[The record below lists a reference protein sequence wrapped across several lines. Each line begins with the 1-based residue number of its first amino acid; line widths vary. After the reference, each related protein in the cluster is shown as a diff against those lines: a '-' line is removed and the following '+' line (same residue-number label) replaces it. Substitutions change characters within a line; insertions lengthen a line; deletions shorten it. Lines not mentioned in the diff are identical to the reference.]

1 MKIRN
6 KEIYLAITCIALLFV
21 SCGETENRLFV
32 VERNNLY
39 GYINP
44 KGDTVIDCR
53 YPLTYTDTIS
63 KIGFVADNEGNV
75 RCFDNRGKF
84 LFYVFKYDNG
94 PDYPCEGYFR
104 IVDKNGL
111 VGFADTLG
119 NIIITPKYRF
129 AYPFSDGKAKVTDTG
144 KLVIEKQSLD
154 NHTYWLSDKWYFI
167 SYKKNSN
174 TLIKKYNISFA

>member
-6 KEIYLAITCIALLFV
+6 KEIYPAITCIALLFV

-104 IVDKNGL
+104 
-111 VGFADTLG
+111 
-119 NIIITPKYRF
+119 
-129 AYPFSDGKAKVTDTG
+129 
-144 KLVIEKQSLD
+144 
-154 NHTYWLSDKWYFI
+154 
-167 SYKKNSN
+167 
-174 TLIKKYNISFA
+174 KYNYNS